1 MSDPMKSADIEDVLS
16 SIRRLV
22 ADTPDG
28 AQAPATAAGNRLVLT
43 PALRVGEAQAQA
55 HAEAAQSPAPSQ
67 QDAADTPAQAG
78 ADGAP
83 HHSADDDAPTPD
95 IEPVEDTTV
104 LEWEDHDSAAA
115 PVQDNAQDNTHD
127 RAAHRVEM
135 DANAAQD
142 EALHADH
149 DAPHDDATHDDAPE
163 ITAPAGHGPDGQ
175 STGADAD
182 TADHND
188 QAPDTLD
195 LMAEDGVIDEEM
207 LRELVADIVRQE
219 LQGAL
224 GERITRN
231 VRKLV
236 RREIHRALSAAE
248 FE

>member
-115 PVQDNAQDNTHD
+115 PAQDNTHD

-163 ITAPAGHGPDGQ
+163 MTAPAGHGPDGQ
-175 STGADAD
+175 SAGPDADA
-182 TADHND
+182 ADHND

>member
-1 MSDPMKSADIEDVLS
+1 MKSADIEDVLS

-43 PALRVGEAQAQA
+43 PALRVGEAQAKAQN
-55 HAEAAQSPAPSQ
+55 HAEAAQSPGPSQ
-67 QDAADTPAQAG
+67 QNAAYTPAQAG

-115 PVQDNAQDNTHD
+115 PAQDNAQDNTHD

-149 DAPHDDATHDDAPE
+149 DAPHDDAPE
-163 ITAPAGHGPDGQ
+163 MTAPAGHGPDGQ
-175 STGADAD
+175 STGPDADA
-182 TADHND
+182 ADHND

>member
-1 MSDPMKSADIEDVLS
+1 MKSADIEDVLS

-43 PALRVGEAQAQA
+43 PALRVGEAQA
-55 HAEAAQSPAPSQ
+55 EAAQSPAPSQ
-67 QDAADTPAQAG
+67 QNAADTPAQAG

-115 PVQDNAQDNTHD
+115 PAQNNAQDNTHD

-149 DAPHDDATHDDAPE
+149 DAPHDDAAHDDAPE
-163 ITAPAGHGPDGQ
+163 MTAPAGHGPDGQ
-175 STGADAD
+175 SAGPDADA
-182 TADHND
+182 ADHND

>member
-43 PALRVGEAQAQA
+43 LALRVGEAE
-55 HAEAAQSPAPSQ
+55 AEAAQSPAPSQ

-83 HHSADDDAPTPD
+83 HDSADDDAPTPD

-104 LEWEDHDSAAA
+104 LEWEYHDSAAA
-115 PVQDNAQDNTHD
+115 PAQDNAQDNTHD

-149 DAPHDDATHDDAPE
+149 DAPHDDAAHDDAPE

-175 STGADAD
+175 STGPDADA
-182 TADHND
+182 ADHND
-188 QAPDTLD
+188 QAPDALD